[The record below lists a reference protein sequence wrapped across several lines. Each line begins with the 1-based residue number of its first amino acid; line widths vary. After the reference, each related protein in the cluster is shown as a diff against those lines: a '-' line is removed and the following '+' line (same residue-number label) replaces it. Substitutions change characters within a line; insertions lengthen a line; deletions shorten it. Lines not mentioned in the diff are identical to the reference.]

1 MKRALLMAA
10 CMLAACT
17 KVEEKC
23 IEQSPVRPRITIN
36 ENNIFD
42 VPAGERQ
49 FQVGIESNI
58 PVISGQ
64 GGGTSGCRFVSEGG
78 NAASGSLYYSF
89 SSAGNEGYTKDNCFV
104 MEQSVW
110 ETKWYEYGNYGLVET
125 YLDFRVRGQL
135 GTRYINPGEPGL
147 YEAGGSY
154 YIKGELAFISER
166 TYGHEPFESRVAYEN
181 YFKDWGYS
189 PATGYD
195 AEYVTLSISTPGGN
209 ARVPVYGKSRDGD
222 IDRLL
227 DYIHPGDIIEVPACF
242 STAEE
247 LLTGT
252 FGKILSCQVL
262 KIN

>member
-1 MKRALLMAA
+1 MKIHI
-10 CMLAACT
+10 LAAAILLTACT
-17 KVEEKC
+17 QTGEKC
-23 IEQSPVRPRITIN
+23 IEQSSTRPQITIN
-36 ENNIFD
+36 DNNIFD
-42 VPAGERQ
+42 VSPDAQQ
-49 FQVGIESNI
+49 FKVEVRTNV

-64 GGGTSGCRFVSEGG
+64 GGTSGCRLVRDGEPGG
-78 NAASGSLYYSF
+78 PGTPVWSF
-89 SSAGNEGYTKDNCFV
+89 SSAGNEGYTADNCFV

-125 YLDFRVRGQL
+125 YLDFRVRGRL

-166 TYGHEPFESRVAYEN
+166 TYGHEAFESRVAYEN

-189 PATGYD
+189 PATDYD

-209 ARVPVYGKSRDGD
+209 ARVPVYGKRRDGD

-227 DYIHPGDIIEVPACF
+227 DYIHPGDIIEVPARF
-242 STAEE
+242 SSADD
-247 LLTGT
+247 LLTGV
-252 FGKILSCQVL
+252 FEKVKSCQVL
-262 KIN
+262 KL